1 MEIQKIT
8 ENGFNLHKEENH
20 YVLAMGAITR
30 QTNRET
36 TIKVTGINA
45 AEATATGSC
54 SCVEKKK
61 LIIDADTLQVT
72 LKYKE
77 CETRFSKIIHIADK
91 KNKIEIKLQG
101 TCNT

>member
-1 MEIQKIT
+1 MEIEKIT
-8 ENGFNLHKEENH
+8 ENGFNLYKEESH

-36 TIKVTGINA
+36 VFKVTGIDA
-45 AEATATGSC
+45 QTATVTGSC

-61 LIIDADTLQVT
+61 LIIDANTLQVT

-77 CETRFSKIIHIADK
+77 CDTRFSKIINIADK

-101 TCNT
+101 ICNT

>member
-30 QTNRET
+30 QTNIET
-36 TIKVTGINA
+36 VFRVTGINS
-45 AEATATGSC
+45 AEATVTGAC

-61 LIIDADTLQVT
+61 LVIDANTLQVT

-77 CETRFSKIIHIADK
+77 CDSRFSKIILIADK